1 MIGSLIGAG
10 LSAVGSIFGMR
21 SASEAMQSVKEN
33 INSQKQ
39 ENKDLYIRRYNED
52 VTQRADA
59 QRILTKTEES
69 IKNRNRQAAGAQAVM
84 GGTEESVAAAKAA
97 NNQAIAEASSRIA
110 ANADARKD
118 QIEQTY
124 QQNNANL
131 NDALNK
137 MEFEKVK
144 AISSAVQ
151 GVAQAGSEIAK
162 SDFNFNSNSKSN
174 SNSNSNP

>member
-10 LSAVGSIFGMR
+10 LSAVGSIFGGI
-21 SASEAMQSVKEN
+21 SASKAMKKVKNNLED
-33 INSQKQ
+33 QKQ
-39 ENKDLYIRRYNED
+39 ANQDWYDRRYNED
-52 VTQRADA
+52 ATQRADA

-97 NNQAIAEASSRIA
+97 NNEALAEATSRIA
-110 ANADARKD
+110 VNAEARKD

-124 QQNNANL
+124 QQKDAQINDSLNNL
-131 NDALNK
+131 EINK
-137 MEFEKVK
+137 AQ

-151 GVAQAGSEIAK
+151 GVAQAGAGIAGA
-162 SDFNFNSNSKSN
+162 F
-174 SNSNSNP
+174 